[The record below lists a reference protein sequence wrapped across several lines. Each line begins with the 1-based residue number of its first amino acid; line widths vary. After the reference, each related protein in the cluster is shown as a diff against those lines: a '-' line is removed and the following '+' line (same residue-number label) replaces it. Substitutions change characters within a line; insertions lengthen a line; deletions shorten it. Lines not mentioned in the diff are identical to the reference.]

1 MKTLNFQNKEDWLNA
16 RKGKITGSRLKDLIV
31 KRGNG
36 KKKGYYE
43 LIAERIA
50 IEPTEENP
58 LERGN
63 RLESEAITRFTK
75 ETGKEV
81 DTSLVLWTKD
91 ENENIAVSPDGFIG
105 ENEAVEVKCLSSA
118 SHIEAYLT
126 QEIPTEYQDQ
136 VIQYFIVNENLTTLY
151 SVFYDP
157 RILVKDYFVIETNRD
172 SIQSKIDEYLE
183 YQMITLKEIDE
194 IVLKLTNF

>member
-63 RLESEAITRFTK
+63 RLESEAITRFCK

-81 DTSLVLWTKD
+81 DTSLVMWTLD
-91 ENENIAVSPDGFIG
+91 ENENIAISPDGFIG